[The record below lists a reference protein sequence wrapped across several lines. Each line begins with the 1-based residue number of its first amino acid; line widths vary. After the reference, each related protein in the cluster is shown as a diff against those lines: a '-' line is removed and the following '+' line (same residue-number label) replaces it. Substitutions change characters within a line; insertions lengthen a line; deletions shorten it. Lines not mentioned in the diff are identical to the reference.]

1 MLAGHKTSLVDMLP
15 EIGAGANIIV
25 IMDIKERM
33 ACYDPVMLPGHR
45 LLKVTAEGVDLQCME
60 SGESV
65 FVAADTVILAMGIR
79 PNKDVVDRFKA
90 TFPDVR
96 VMGDAVR
103 GGRIVDATQDAY
115 GQAFVFEP

>member
-1 MLAGHKTSLVDMLP
+1 MAGHKTSLVDMLP
-15 EIGAGANIIV
+15 QIGAGANIIV
-25 IMDIKERM
+25 ILDIKERM
-33 ACYDPVMLPGHR
+33 ACYDPVFLPGHR
-45 LLKVTAEGVDLQCME
+45 LLKVTAEGVELECME

-65 FVAADTVILAMGIR
+65 FVAADTVILAMGVR
-79 PNKDVVDRFKA
+79 PHKEVVDRFKA
-90 TFPDVR
+90 AFPDAR